1 MDYTDVQKKQGEL
14 IKSVRIQLGL
24 SGEELGN
31 KLEVSKATISLWET
45 GKTSPRIDKLNELAK
60 LSGKDISYFYEDT
73 GLDQLIEYNI
83 TNLKKTLDSINDI
96 NPLSLKNQYK
106 NSKTADREFFIK
118 QLPHMMTNKEL
129 SIFLIFLYYRVNFMY
144 QSFSII

>member
-31 KLEVSKATISLWET
+31 KLGVSKATISLWET
-45 GKTSPRIDKLNELAK
+45 GKTSPRINELAK

-118 QLPHMMTNKEL
+118 QLPHMMTDKEL
-129 SIFLIFLYYRVNFMY
+129 SIFLISLSERFK
-144 QSFSII
+144 